1 MSIDPVKESV
11 RRSKCMQALP
21 LTSIVAVPRR
31 ATKKQFRS
39 EVFEV
44 FTNSSKQI
52 EKKLQAK
59 DRDCI

>member
-1 MSIDPVKESV
+1 
-11 RRSKCMQALP
+11 MQALP